1 VALRPLILLRVRPV
15 VRSLFLTNWP
25 RKAAM
30 VRARGAALV
39 VDEARLRDV
48 VTDRRDLG
56 VAAGRDVARQH
67 VAIAEDVLHGRPA
80 PRQ

>member
-1 VALRPLILLRVRPV
+1 
-15 VRSLFLTNWP
+15 
-25 RKAAM
+25 M

-39 VDEARLRDV
+39 VDETRLRDV